1 MKEKKY
7 ETNLKGTKH
16 FFSAFKW
23 SMQGFKSTFRGES
36 AFRQELLFIGFLIP
50 LAFYLGKNKLEI
62 LLLLIPLFII
72 LIVELLNTSIE
83 SAVDR
88 FGDEY
93 HELSGR
99 AKDIGSSAVFLSI
112 AMAVFVW
119 FLILF

>member
-23 SMQGFKSTFRGES
+23 SMQGFMSTFKGES
-36 AFRQELLFIGFLIP
+36 AFRQELLLIGFLIP

-112 AMAVFVW
+112 AMAIFVW
-119 FLILF
+119 LFILI